1 MAIKTCKVCGNRFD
15 AVGSHKTCGND
26 CSDALK
32 ASRLDSVARIRSPPK
47 MRDCV
52 ICGMSFRIFSGTVR
66 TCSKRCSNSLALKT
80 QRKRHRRLD
89 GVKKC
94 VVCGDEFKVYGSQV
108 TCTKKC
114 SAVRKRTYVPVRNKD
129 KANATRRKWLAIP
142 GNRER
147 VRASQ
152 IRSEKRRLDRMS
164 SDEIYAKE
172 HMAKIAAVAAS
183 IASRIRN
190 AKIKADSKLLAERNR
205 KAREYQKKTRQ
216 EMTPDE
222 LAAARKIDRDEM
234 RRLMADPVRSEK
246 YKEWKR
252 QYRRR
257 RHEENAA
264 MKIMNALS
272 VLSEK
277 LKQEIKT

>member
-1 MAIKTCKVCGNRFD
+1 MARHSWQSRT
-15 AVGSHKTCGND
+15 GSCIAD
-26 CSDALK
+26 
-32 ASRLDSVARIRSPPK
+32 
-47 MRDCV
+47 
-52 ICGMSFRIFSGTVR
+52 
-66 TCSKRCSNSLALKT
+66 
-80 QRKRHRRLD
+80 
-89 GVKKC
+89 
-94 VVCGDEFKVYGSQV
+94 
-108 TCTKKC
+108 
-114 SAVRKRTYVPVRNKD
+114 
-129 KANATRRKWLAIP
+129 
-142 GNRER
+142 
-147 VRASQ
+147 Q
-152 IRSEKRRLDRMS
+152 IG
-164 SDEIYAKE
+164 
-172 HMAKIAAVAAS
+172 
-183 IASRIRN
+183 SRIRN